1 MKTKIFSA
9 IACISILLL
18 AGRVVA
24 QNGFVLLQHEG
35 QVSLFRTIAPALAA
49 AASNDTIYIPGS
61 AYNEHIILNKK
72 LMIYGTGHYA
82 DSTQATGMTRV
93 YGNLTFQNGSE
104 GSKIEGIRLE
114 GDVNTSY
121 SHVVK
126 SISISRCKVNN
137 VSLGDVAANS
147 SGIHL
152 SEMVITGNIQGS
164 GNLTNFLVEKS
175 VIQGVFHYF
184 SNITR
189 VEHCVLLSNGCSN
202 CTGGHS
208 SNFYSC
214 TGVDVFS
221 NVIVGT
227 YVNYP
232 NTCLFKNNLI
242 VGNPTLTSPN
252 AGNIISQAISS
263 IFMNVPDDSKYVFNY
278 TNDYHLAAG
287 SPGIGAGEDGTD
299 IGIYGSTVPYKT
311 AAVPSTPHI
320 YRFEVAKENDS
331 AGKLNVKVGVA
342 AQDR

>member
-61 AYNEHIILNKK
+61 AYNESIVLNKK

-82 DSTQATGMTRV
+82 DSTKATGMTRV

-114 GDVNTSY
+114 GDVNCSNN
-121 SHVVK
+121 HVMK
-126 SISISRCKVNN
+126 SITISRCKVNN
-137 VSLGDVAANS
+137 VNMTEVGPGS
-147 SGIHL
+147 SGIHI
-152 SEMVITGNIQGS
+152 SETIVTGWMQGS
-164 GNLTNFLVEKS
+164 GNLTNVLIEKS
-175 VIQGVFHYF
+175 VIQSFLQSF

-189 VEHCVLLSNGCSN
+189 IEHCVMISNGCSN
-202 CTGGHS
+202 CYGGHS
-208 SNFYSC
+208 TNFYGC
-214 TGVDVFS
+214 TGVDIIS

-232 NTCLFKNNLI
+232 NTCLFKNNLF
-242 VGNPTLTSPN
+242 VSNPTFELPN
-252 AGNIISQAISS
+252 SGNIVNQAISS
-263 IFMNVPDDSKYVFNY
+263 IFMNVPAGSEYTFNY

-320 YRFEVAKENDS
+320 YRFDVAKENDA